1 LQFNEERSIISNDK
15 VTGVSIIIPTYNES
29 QNILRLIEA
38 IRDNLLHDIFT
49 EVVVVDDNSPDGTGT
64 IVEKYIHDMTRTDES
79 NQRSKQFL
87 VKAIHRYGKSGLIS
101 AILEGVASSSAEYI
115 LVMDA
120 DFSHSPQMIPIMVN
134 ELLHNPDHI
143 VVASRYSKG
152 GSVVG
157 WPIKRKIISKG
168 ATMIARRILKLCN
181 VSDPMSGFFACRRNM
196 IESIK
201 IDTIGYKLLLEVLVK
216 TNNRMVK
223 EIPYTFTDRKF
234 GQSKMDFNIILDYIK
249 AIWHLYRHGQKSK
262 RQTLQTK
269 EEKRKSVLFLYKAG
283 RFFTVGGTGLLV
295 NYLVSYLLS
304 NGILARLWYIEATI
318 IGIACSITSNFF
330 LNKAW
335 TFEDRNFSARHTLK
349 QYGLFV
355 AISSA
360 GAALQLI
367 ILYLLVQSGEPYE
380 ISLILAVVIASMGN
394 FLLNKK
400 LTFREKLWG

>member
-1 LQFNEERSIISNDK
+1 VSNNK
-15 VTGVSIIIPTYNES
+15 VTGISIIIPTYNES
-29 QNILRLIEA
+29 ENILQLIEA
-38 IRDNLLHDIFT
+38 IKDNLPHGIFT
-49 EVVVVDDNSPDGTGT
+49 EVVIVDDNSPDGTGT
-64 IVEKYIHDMTRTDES
+64 IVEKYIHNMIRTDKS
-79 NQRSKQFL
+79 DQINRQFL
-87 VKAIHRYGKSGLIS
+87 VKVIHRYGKSGLIS
-101 AILEGVASSSAEYI
+101 AILEGIASSSAEYI

-120 DFSHSPQMIPIMVN
+120 DFSHSPRMIPIMVD

-181 VSDPMSGFFACRRNM
+181 ISDPMSGFFACRRNM
-196 IESIK
+196 IENIK

-234 GQSKMDFNIILDYIK
+234 GQSKMDINIILDYVK
-249 AIWHLYRHGQKSK
+249 AIWHLYRYGQKSK
-262 RQTLQTK
+262 KQTLQTK
-269 EEKRKSVLFLYKAG
+269 EEKRKSVLFLSKAS
-283 RFFTVGGTGLLV
+283 RFFTVGATGLLL
-295 NYLVSYLLS
+295 NYLVS
-304 NGILARLWYIEATI
+304 NGILAQLWYLEATI

-355 AISSA
+355 GISSV

-367 ILYLLVQSGEPYE
+367 ILYLLVQSGEAYE
-380 ISLILAVVIASMGN
+380 LSLIVAVAIASMGN

-400 LTFREKLWG
+400 LTFREKIWG

>member
-1 LQFNEERSIISNDK
+1 LQFNEERPIVSNSK
-15 VTGVSIIIPTYNES
+15 VTGISIIIPTYNES
-29 QNILRLIEA
+29 ENILQLIEA
-38 IRDNLLHDIFT
+38 IEDNLPHDMFT
-49 EVVVVDDNSPDGTGT
+49 ELVVVDDNSPDGTGA
-64 IVEKYIHDMTRTDES
+64 IVEKYIHNTIIIDKP
-79 NQRSKQFL
+79 NQGNKQFL
-87 VKAIHRYGKSGLIS
+87 VKIIHRYDKNGLIS
-101 AILEGVASSSAEYI
+101 AILEGIASSSAEYI

-120 DFSHSPQMIPIMVN
+120 DFSHSPQMIPIMVD

-181 VSDPMSGFFACRRNM
+181 ISDPMSGFFACRRNM
-196 IESIK
+196 IENIK

-234 GQSKMDFNIILDYIK
+234 GQSKMDINIILNYVK
-249 AIWHLYRHGQKSK
+249 AIWHLYRYGQKSK
-262 RQTLQTK
+262 KQTLQTK
-269 EEKRKSVLFLYKAG
+269 EEKRKSVLFLSKAG
-283 RFFTVGGTGLLV
+283 RFFTVGATGLLV
-295 NYLVSYLLS
+295 NYVVSYVLS
-304 NGILARLWYIEATI
+304 SGILARLWYIEGTI

-335 TFEDRNFSARHTLK
+335 TFEDRNFSVRHTLK

-355 AISSA
+355 GISSV

-367 ILYLLVQSGEPYE
+367 ILYLLVQSGEAYE
-380 ISLILAVVIASMGN
+380 LSLILAVAIASMGN

-400 LTFREKLWG
+400 LTFREKIWG